1 MIWQRRRPWKLYWKI
16 DLASFKNFI
25 AIIPSRPAYKKKRP
39 ENINLSEN
47 HHKTHK

>member
-16 DLASFKNFI
+16 DLASFEHFI
-25 AIIPSRPAYKKKRP
+25 AIIPSRPAFTKSE

-47 HHKTHK
+47 YYKTHK